1 MFLATKRFSGLYR
14 KFGEYRRS
22 RGGNVVTLFALT
34 LPVVLGATALGI
46 DSAQIHLQHAKLQ
59 DAADAAALGSAREL
73 YVAKGDRSVVQAIA
87 ENYARVNLG
96 QFADSAHIVAT
107 VIDDGGAINVKITDT
122 ARFYFASYFN
132 TDVSEISAAATARI
146 AGGGRICVI
155 GLNEKGD
162 GTVKLKEQATI
173 TAPTCAIYS
182 NSGAKHGMDV
192 ADKSKI
198 TAELI
203 CSAGGVKGKS
213 ASFDP
218 GATQDCPT
226 AVDPLAGRAEI
237 SFSGCDHDK
246 FEVAEGAHVIAK
258 PGTYCNG
265 LKVKKKATLVL
276 SEGVYVFDGGEFK
289 VEDDAVLK
297 GEYAGLYF
305 TNDATFSFAKKS
317 TIDMNGPRSGP
328 MAGLLMFEAPTT
340 TKENK
345 YKINSRD
352 ARNLTGTIY
361 LPAGKL
367 EIQGEVPN
375 EGATQDP
382 GMPSENAGP
391 TEEYDVGRKS
401 AYTAIVVKTL
411 ELHKGPNLVLNTDYD
426 KTDVPVPDGIAP
438 IGRNIWLQD

>member
-1 MFLATKRFSGLYR
+1 M
-14 KFGEYRRS
+14 
-22 RGGNVVTLFALT
+22 TLFALT
-34 LPVVLGATALGI
+34 LPVVLGAAALGI
-46 DSAQIHLQHAKLQ
+46 DSAQIHLQHGKLQ
-59 DAADAAALGSAREL
+59 DAADAAALGTAREL
-73 YVAKGDRSVVQAIA
+73 YVAKGDRVVVQAIA

-96 QFADSAHIVAT
+96 SFADTARIIAT
-107 VIDDGGAINVKITDT
+107 VIDNGGAVNVKITDT
-122 ARFYFASYFN
+122 AHFYFASYFN
-132 TDVSEISAAATARI
+132 ADVSEISAAATARI

-182 NSGAKHGMDV
+182 NSAAKHGMDV

-246 FEVAEGAHVIAK
+246 FEVAEGAYVIAK

-265 LKVKKKATLVL
+265 IKVKKKATLIL
-276 SEGVYVFDGGEFK
+276 SEGVYVIDGGQFK

-305 TNDATFSFAKKS
+305 ANDATFRFSKKS
-317 TIDMNGPRSGP
+317 SIDMNGPRSGP
-328 MAGLLMFEAPTT
+328 MAGLLMFEAPTAS
-340 TKENK
+340 KENK
-345 YKINSRD
+345 YEILSRD

-361 LPAGKL
+361 LPEGKL
-367 EIQGEVPN
+367 AIQDEVPN
-375 EGATQDP
+375 EGKNSDTNNTANN
-382 GMPSENAGP
+382 GSP
-391 TEEYDVGRKS
+391 TEEYDVGQKS

-411 ELHKGPNLVLNTDYD
+411 ELNKGPNLVLNTDYD